1 MAGASEHKIKIK
13 QEMKSFM
20 RQATSLTETAP
31 ILKNHASPRSCAT
44 FLFELD
50 DQSLTLMAFLYIV
63 DLTGS
68 ETARDIAV

>member
-1 MAGASEHKIKIK
+1 MVGASEHKIKIK

-20 RQATSLTETAP
+20 RQATSHTRTAP
-31 ILKNHASPRSCAT
+31 ILKNHTSSRSRAT

-50 DQSLTLMAFLYIV
+50 DQTLTLMAFSYIV

-68 ETARDIAV
+68 ESARDIAL